1 MLVQLFRDNYTTTP
15 TEYLISTIY
24 TGFFDGVEGWFDTA
38 PVVATD
44 LRTSDLTDLTTISK
58 NLFYS
63 NVARSLKVTGFFR
76 AKKTGTYRFFTSSN
90 DKNILEIEG
99 DDIIVNTDIFQ
110 TLYANKSLIEGR
122 YYPFNLYYGSR
133 IFEYPPVAMTGNTT
147 NVAGQLYGNGA
158 YTANASSNALNQG
171 WNVFDKTGAQWRS
184 GGFYPNPTGTTT
196 LTGGTVI
203 NGEWVEIILPSAIIL
218 DKFMIEPSSTNSPRP
233 RMIKLVGRNNNADNW
248 DVIYEVDSV
257 SFNMINVNPN
267 KSFRQYR
274 LVILSII
281 STASVNYTQV
291 QELYLY
297 EKPSLT
303 CGYTEPNEDGTST
316 GSTNPNDFIKDATG
330 LTTYYDINPDTQP
343 TETSNAYPLLYL
355 DNTLEGLFKVSILAL
370 YMNRTAFS
378 TGRDNIM
385 YLASDELFNNFN
397 GTYKNY
403 IQLHENPLA
412 NLLVTPNKRFNQFS
426 SDMSFECELNGK
438 IEVRL
443 RRGTTEPIGWRYLML
458 ILDVERL
465 PVEKI

>member
-24 TGFFDGVEGWFDTA
+24 TGFFDGIEGWFDTA

-63 NVARSLKVTGFFR
+63 TDERSIKVTGFFR

-90 DKNILEIEG
+90 DKNILEIDG
-99 DDIIVNTDIFQ
+99 DDVIVNTDVFQ

-133 IFEYPPVAMTGNTT
+133 VFNYPPALLSDTLNTT
-147 NVAGQLYGNGA
+147 TLAGQLYGNGVYNVTFSSQNNNTDRA
-158 YTANASSNALNQG
+158 ARNLFDAAVGGDGIWRPATVLDSWVQLELPNAIVLGSYQVNTSSGPGGGNPTQFKLEGSNDNFATSVLLNTTNWGINQG
-171 WNVFDKTGAQWRS
+171 SLTIQI
-184 GGFYPNPTGTTT
+184 NPPVNQAFRFFR
-196 LTGGTVI
+196 LTNLAAGHFT
-203 NGEWVEIILPSAIIL
+203 
-218 DKFMIEPSSTNSPRP
+218 
-233 RMIKLVGRNNNADNW
+233 
-248 DVIYEVDSV
+248 
-257 SFNMINVNPN
+257 SFIAYHPPLIFNE
-267 KSFRQYR
+267 Q
-274 LVILSII
+274 
-281 STASVNYTQV
+281 
-291 QELYLY
+291 
-297 EKPSLT
+297 PSLT

-316 GSTNPNDFIKDATG
+316 GSTNPGDFITDATG

-343 TETSNAYPLLYL
+343 TQVTAAFPLLYL

-370 YMNRTAFS
+370 YFNRTNFAS
-378 TGRDNIM
+378 TKDNIL

-403 IQLHENPLA
+403 IQLHESPIA
-412 NLLVTPNKRFNQFS
+412 NLVVLPHKRFNQFS

-438 IEVRL
+438 IEVRF
-443 RRGTTEPIGWRYLML
+443 RRGTAESVQFRYAML

-465 PVEKI
+465 PVKKI